1 MNLSIQILPRRHFQE
16 PCCVDRQT
24 LPLLC
29 KSSPSKDEVS
39 IKWRLHEDINLMS
52 HTTNRLSVFF
62 VGPIANNLTPTWW
75 AILSGYWISIRS
87 QGDSINFFDHNAITW
102 IRNALSSVPYI
113 LGKLRPPLW
122 ACFEWDETQRKN
134 LANDCSLGIMRWN
147 VWRAFPRS
155 VYSNW
160 HGVTY
165 YRLAPRDP
173 QSHHYDCWNDT
184 IKLFKSRTS
193 YPGLEKHSSCEQELI
208 STWVMLHQRAS
219 HVHPPCSR
227 M

>member
-39 IKWRLHEDINLMS
+39 IKWRLHEDINLMR
-52 HTTNRLSVFF
+52 HALNRLSVFF
-62 VGPIANNLTPTWW
+62 VGPIAHNLTPTWW

-102 IRNALSSVPYI
+102 IRNALSGVPYI

-134 LANDCSLGIMRWN
+134 LANDCSLGIMRWKCLEGISALGILQLT
-147 VWRAFPRS
+147 W
-155 VYSNW
+155 
-160 HGVTY
+160 
-165 YRLAPRDP
+165 
-173 QSHHYDCWNDT
+173 SH
-184 IKLFKSRTS
+184 LLS
-193 YPGLEKHSSCEQELI
+193 I
-208 STWVMLHQRAS
+208 STQRPAIPS
-219 HVHPPCSR
+219 LR
-227 M
+227 LLKRYY